1 MNSTPETKQ
10 NSDVPAAE
18 TPSANVLSP
27 VVFLRGRRTILRPPT
42 KADAAIMTRWINDPD
57 VRQFVTT
64 SYPISEETE
73 ATYLADVNKP
83 DKNVFLVIEVDG
95 RPIGTMGLHSINLID
110 RTCTTGAII
119 GEKDCWGKGYGTDAK
134 MALLEYAFDSLGLRK
149 IHSSVIAYNAR
160 SLAYSLKCGYVEE
173 GRRRQRFFKKG
184 RHYDEILLGILRKE
198 WAPKHKLWKAGK
210 L

>member
-1 MNSTPETKQ
+1 MNSTPETNQ
-10 NSDVPAAE
+10 I
-18 TPSANVLSP
+18 
-27 VVFLRGRRTILRPPT
+27 VFLKGRHVTLRPPA

-64 SYPISEETE
+64 SYPIDEDAE
-73 ATYLADVNKP
+73 AAYLVDANKP
-83 DKNVFLVIEVDG
+83 GKNVFLVIEVDG
-95 RPIGTMGLHSINLID
+95 RPIGTMGLHNINLID
-110 RTCTTGAII
+110 RTCTTGTII

-149 IHSSVIAYNAR
+149 IHSSVIAYNKR
-160 SLAYSLKCGYVEE
+160 SLAYSLKCGYIEE

-184 RHYDEILLGILRKE
+184 RYHDEILLGILRKE
-198 WAPKHKLWKAGK
+198 WQPRHKLWKAGK